1 MSRARELFHATT
13 VLCLGACLAFA
24 GPAAPTPI
32 PDEAAVRA
40 LIDAGRFDAAEPAAR
55 ALIASREAADGPDS
69 IGCAEAIDLLV
80 ETLSRSG
87 RWAETEARTLALRA
101 VAIKEAALGPDA
113 PSVAT
118 SLLNL
123 GLIQRRGGEVAESRK
138 TLERA
143 LAIRE
148 RAFGPNDLAV
158 ADALSQLAPA
168 RTDTGDLAA
177 GVALNERALAIR
189 ERQLGADD
197 PAVADTLSSL
207 GSSLR
212 NAGDFERAI
221 AMHQRALRIRR
232 KALPAD
238 HPDIA
243 LTLLN
248 LAEAMHQNGDLV
260 GAFPLYEEAKRLREG
275 APVLD
280 RPRLSEVYIDL
291 ADLYRDLGDFDAARP
306 LYEKGHQMRVEALSE
321 HNYITSLSHHAFAL
335 FLEAAGEPEAAR
347 RHFEAAIAICD
358 EVLPPGHPLRAVGR
372 EDLGELL
379 RSMGELEAARQTLQE
394 AVDIWKA
401 MPGPGHPFSADAYAT
416 LGGVRLDLGDT
427 TAARPL
433 LDRALEVLSGTIG
446 PEHPRYGQV
455 LLERARLDRATRK
468 DGTALQEALRAEGI
482 LRSSLR
488 AAARGLSEGEA
499 LRYQDLMVSG
509 LDLAFS
515 ILATSRPGDLD
526 PALRTTAFEAL
537 ARSRALVLDEAAT
550 RHRGI
555 VRTSDARIEGLAST
569 LGTARRK
576 YARLLVAGPSPQ
588 FPAAYRDSLT
598 AARLEMEATERALV
612 TASRAY
618 TATQAAQNVTQ
629 AGMARALPSGTALV
643 SYVAYRQSD
652 RVGPSG
658 SGKPAY
664 VALVYRS
671 GFATPNLVPLGPAQ
685 PIEAGIERW
694 RAAVSSPPASAAD
707 EQTYRA
713 TAQSLRRM
721 LWDPV
726 VARTG
731 GATRVLVVPDGA
743 IHAVSLV
750 TLVDDSGRFLVE
762 SGPTIHYLSSERDL
776 IEAGGAPAKGQG
788 LLALGGA
795 DFGPAEPPTTLA
807 GDPAGPPTGAQG
819 VAPAPEIV
827 TRGAGAASDCAGR
840 SALTF
845 TPLPGS
851 FAEAEE
857 VRSLW
862 ARRAAGRP
870 GSGGPVVVLTG
881 AEASE
886 ANLIRSAPGKRVLH
900 LATHAFFVPSRCPG
914 GEAHTTSAGRRG
926 TASESRLEA
935 GTPLRVSGLALAG
948 ANRGSVTAREPG
960 GDDGLLTGEEVASL
974 DLSDVEWVVLSGCET
989 GVGLA
994 RAGEGILGLR
1004 RSFQVAGARTLI
1016 LSLWAVSDNDP
1027 RVWMEELY
1035 DARASGLTTAEALRE
1050 ASRRVI
1056 AARRQAGVTTH
1067 PYSWGAFVAAG
1078 DWR

>member
-1 MSRARELFHATT
+1 MSRTRELFRVTT
-13 VLCLGACLAFA
+13 LLCLVASLACAAPPLAPPD
-24 GPAAPTPI
+24 GPAI
-32 PDEAAVRA
+32 QG
-40 LIDAGRFDAAEPAAR
+40 LIDAGRFDEAEPAAR
-55 ALIASREAADGPDS
+55 ALLAAREAADGADS

-87 RWAETEARTLALRA
+87 RWADTETHALAQRA
-101 VAIKEAALGPDA
+101 VTIKEAALGPDA
-113 PSVAT
+113 PEVAT
-118 SLLNL
+118 SLQNL

-148 RAFGPNDLAV
+148 HAFGPDDLRV
-158 ADALSQLAPA
+158 AEALTQLAAA
-168 RTDTGDLAA
+168 RTDTGDLVA

-189 ERQLGADD
+189 EKLLGSDD
-197 PAVADTLSSL
+197 PAIAESLSNL
-207 GSSLR
+207 GSALR
-212 NAGDFERAI
+212 NAGDFERSI

-232 KALPAD
+232 QALPSG

-243 LTLLN
+243 LSVLN
-248 LAEAMHQNGDLV
+248 LAEAMHRNGDLV
-260 GAFPLYEEAKRLREG
+260 GARPLYEEARRLREAAKVPDG
-275 APVLD
+275 
-280 RPRLSEVYIDL
+280 PRLSEVYMDL
-291 ADLYRDLGDFDAARP
+291 ADLLRDLGDFDAARP
-306 LYEKGHQMRVEALSE
+306 LYEQAHRMRVKSLGER
-321 HNYITSLSHHAFAL
+321 NYLTGVSHHLFAQ
-335 FLEAAGEPEAAR
+335 FLRAAGEPEAAR
-347 RHFEAAIAICD
+347 QHFEAAIATWD
-358 EVLPPGHPLRAVGR
+358 EVLPQGHPLPAIGR

-379 RSMGELEAARQTLQE
+379 RSMGDLEAARTSLQK
-394 AVDIWKA
+394 AVDTWKA
-401 MPGPGHPFSADAYAT
+401 MPGPGHPFSADAYAA
-416 LGGVRLDLGDT
+416 LGGVLLDLGDT
-427 TAARPL
+427 AAARPL
-433 LDRALEVLSGTIG
+433 LDHALEVVSRTIG
-446 PEHPRYGQV
+446 QEHPRYGQV
-455 LLERARLDRATRK
+455 LLERARLDRAVRK
-468 DGTALQEALRAEGI
+468 DGVALGEALRAEGI

-488 AAARGLSEGEA
+488 ATARGLSEGEA

-515 ILATSRPGDLD
+515 ILATSRPGDID
-526 PALRTTAFEAL
+526 PALRTAAFEAL
-537 ARSRALVLDEAAT
+537 ARSRALVLDEAAL

-555 VRTSDARIEGLAST
+555 VRTGDARIEGLAST
-569 LGTARRK
+569 LETARRK
-576 YARLLVAGPSPQ
+576 YARLLVSGPSPQ
-588 FPAAYRDSLT
+588 FPGAYRDALT
-598 AARLEMEATERALV
+598 AARLEMEAAERALV
-612 TASRAY
+612 AASRDY
-618 TATQAAQNVTQ
+618 TATQAAQNLTQ
-629 AGMARALPSGTALV
+629 RGIARALPSGTALV

-658 SGKPAY
+658 SGEPAY

-671 GFATPNLVPLGPAQ
+671 GLATPRLVPLGPA
-685 PIEAGIERW
+685 PSIEAGIERW
-694 RAAVSSPPASAAD
+694 RAAVSAPPASATD
-707 EQTYRA
+707 EEAYRA
-713 TAQSLRRM
+713 AAQSLRRT
-721 LWDPV
+721 LWDPI
-726 VARTG
+726 VAQMG

-743 IHAVSLV
+743 IHAVSIA

-776 IEAGGAPAKGQG
+776 IEAGGAAARGQG

-795 DFGPAEPPTTLA
+795 DFGPAAATTTVA
-807 GDPAGPPTGAQG
+807 GNP
-819 VAPAPEIV
+819 APAPAGAPAISAAPAIV
-827 TRGAGAASDCAGR
+827 TRGGGAAPDCAAR

-851 FAEAEE
+851 LAEAEQ

-870 GSGGPVVVLTG
+870 DGGLPVVVLTG
-881 AEASE
+881 ADASE
-886 ANLIRSAPGKRVLH
+886 ANLIRSAPGKRVVH
-900 LATHAFFVPSRCPG
+900 LATHAFFVPSRCPEG
-914 GEAHTTSAGRRG
+914 GAPGNSTGSGSRG
-926 TASESRLEA
+926 VAAESRLES

-948 ANRGSVTAREPG
+948 ANRSSVTPPASGE
-960 GDDGLLTGEEVASL
+960 DDGLLTGEEVASL
-974 DLSDVEWVVLSGCET
+974 DLSEVEWVVLSGCET

-1027 RVWMEELY
+1027 RLWMEELY
-1035 DARASGLTTAEALRE
+1035 AARISGLATAEALRE